1 MLRFLFIFN
10 LFWTIF
16 FALNNSAFGA
26 NNELYLV
33 ENIPTKVKGK
43 SPAQARNLA
52 VASAR
57 RDGFL
62 ILLTRL
68 QLNLAIADEIND
80 EEISD
85 MVSSEQI
92 QDEKIAGNVYS
103 ANFNITFAKNFV
115 EHILKQKTQQF
126 KNEGNDLSL
135 KSTDNK
141 EIALI
146 IAGVYQNKRV
156 NLWEEDNLWRYALN
170 RTLGKKNKKNF
181 VVGQSDLENIATI
194 HSENIANIKYGD
206 LEPMLAKYNA
216 NSAYTIILNYDNIE
230 NKITLDVN
238 YIRKMQSKQIRLSF
252 VNVDRLNYEQ
262 LLETV
267 AQKTIEYLSNA
278 QIASDKNL
286 NNNFIRLGIYLNNL
300 DSWIKFKK
308 QIENANFI
316 SQLNIESIA
325 RDYAVISINYNDGNV
340 KIEDNLAKIN
350 ANVEKQSE
358 SFYLVTLN

>member
-1 MLRFLFIFN
+1 MQRFIVTIALFII
-10 LFWTIF
+10 TA
-16 FALNNSAFGA
+16 FAFIGNAFSA
-26 NNELYLV
+26 NNELYYV

-43 SPAQARNLA
+43 TPAQARNLA
-52 VASAR
+52 IASAH

-68 QLNLAIADEIND
+68 KLNLAIADEIND

-92 QDEKIAGNVYS
+92 QDEKIAGSLYS

-115 EHILKQKTQQF
+115 DHILKQKSQQLKNQGNDSAF
-126 KNEGNDLSL
+126 KNSDS
-135 KSTDNK
+135 K
-141 EIALI
+141 ETALI
-146 IAGVYQNKRV
+146 IAGINQNKRIT
-156 NLWEEDNLWRYALN
+156 LWEQDNLWRYALN
-170 RTLGKKNKKNF
+170 RSLGKKNKKNF
-181 VVGQSDLENIATI
+181 VVGQSDIDNIAI
-194 HSENIANIKYGD
+194 VNSENITNIKYGD

-230 NKITLDVN
+230 NKIILDVN

-262 LLETV
+262 LLDTV
-267 AQKTIEYLSNA
+267 AQKTIEYLSNN
-278 QIASDKNL
+278 QIANDKNL
-286 NNNFIRLGIYLNNL
+286 NNNFIRLGIYLNDL

-316 SQLNIESIA
+316 NQLNIESIA
-325 RDYAVISINYNDGNV
+325 RDYAVISVNYNDGNV

-350 ANVEKQSE
+350 ADADKQSE
-358 SFYLVTLN
+358 NFYLLTLN

>member
-1 MLRFLFIFN
+1 MLKFFSNFTLFLAIIF
-10 LFWTIF
+10 
-16 FALNNSAFGA
+16 AFSVNAYSA
-26 NNELYLV
+26 NNELYFV
-33 ENIPTKVKGK
+33 ENIATKVKGK

-115 EHILKQKTQQF
+115 DHILKQKSLQLKEQGNDSAF
-126 KNEGNDLSL
+126 KNPDGKD
-135 KSTDNK
+135 T
-141 EIALI
+141 ALI
-146 IAGVYQNKRV
+146 IAGINQNKRI
-156 NLWEEDNLWRYALN
+156 NLWEPDNLWRYALN
-170 RTLGKKNKKNF
+170 RTLGKKNKKSF
-181 VVGQSDLENIATI
+181 VVAQSDVDNIGI
-194 HSENIANIKYGD
+194 VNSENIANIKYSD
-206 LEPMLAKYNA
+206 LEPILAKYNS

-230 NKITLDVN
+230 NKIILDVN
-238 YIRKMQSKQIRLSF
+238 YIRKMQNKQIRLSF

-262 LLETV
+262 LLDTV
-267 AQKTIEYLSNA
+267 AQKTIEYLSNS
-278 QIASDKNL
+278 QIANDKNL
-286 NNNFIRLGIYLNNL
+286 NNNFIRLGIYLNDL

-316 SQLNIESIA
+316 NQLNIESLA
-325 RDYAVISINYNDGNV
+325 RDYAVVSVNYNDGNV

-350 ANVEKQSE
+350 ADADKQSDN
-358 SFYLVTLN
+358 FYLVTLN

>member
-10 LFWTIF
+10 LFWTTIF
-16 FALNNSAFGA
+16 VFHASAFGA

-43 SPAQARNLA
+43 SPAQARNMA

-115 EHILKQKTQQF
+115 DHILKQKSQQLKDQGNESAF
-126 KNEGNDLSL
+126 KNSE
-135 KSTDNK
+135 NK
-141 EIALI
+141 ETALI
-146 IAGVYQNKRV
+146 IAGINQNKRII
-156 NLWEEDNLWRYALN
+156 LWEQDNLWRYALN
-170 RTLGKKNKKNF
+170 RSLGKKNKKNF
-181 VVGQSDLENIATI
+181 VVGQSDVDNIAI
-194 HSENIANIKYGD
+194 VNSENITNIKYGD
-206 LEPMLAKYNA
+206 LEQMLAKYNA

-238 YIRKMQSKQIRLSF
+238 YMRKMQNKQIRLSF
-252 VNVDRLNYEQ
+252 VNVDRLNFEQ
-262 LLETV
+262 LLDTV
-267 AQKTIEYLSNA
+267 AQKTIEYLSTA
-278 QIASDKNL
+278 QIANDKNL
-286 NNNFIRLGIYLNNL
+286 NNNFIRLGIYLNDL
-300 DSWIKFKK
+300 DSWINFKK

-316 SQLNIESIA
+316 NQLNIESIA
-325 RDYAVISINYNDGNV
+325 RDYAVISVNYNDGNN

-350 ANVEKQSE
+350 ADADKKSE
-358 SFYLVTLN
+358 NFYLVTLK